1 MGPLGSGHVPYSD
14 AFAAIGRFVSKKNM
28 SDVCVLEFE
37 HGVIVSGSVI
47 FVSGEAYRREVE
59 THVFSEED
67 LRMLIKEK

>member
-1 MGPLGSGHVPYSD
+1 MGPLGSGRIAYAD
-14 AFAAIGRFVSKKNM
+14 AFAAIGRFCSKKSM

-47 FVSGEAYRREVE
+47 FVAGESYRRQIE

-67 LRMLIKEK
+67 LRKMIKGG